1 MGGDQSGDA
10 ARGDGDTAFGEV
22 GAQFIE
28 GATDAFFGGVF
39 AGAERGADFAE
50 GAIFKITQDEG
61 VAFVIAEASHGFIE
75 QRSELLPADAGL
87 LVEFGLHVSL
97 LLAVLAAGFAFA
109 GGDGDKSRG
118 AIEPAGQNGFGTE
131 PRSFAGEDDEDGL
144 GDFFGEFG
152 AAKLS

>member
-1 MGGDQSGDA
+1 MGCDQSGDA
-10 ARGDGDTAFGEV
+10 ARGDSDAAFGEV
-22 GAQFIE
+22 AAQFIKS
-28 GATDAFFGGVF
+28 AADAFFGSVF

-50 GAIFKITQDEG
+50 GAIFEITEDEG
-61 VAFVIAEASHGFIE
+61 VAFAIAETAHGFIE
-75 QRSELLPADAGL
+75 QRGELLPADAGL

-97 LLAVLAAGFAFA
+97 LLAVLATGFAFA

-131 PRSFAGEDDEDGL
+131 PRGFAGEDDEHRL